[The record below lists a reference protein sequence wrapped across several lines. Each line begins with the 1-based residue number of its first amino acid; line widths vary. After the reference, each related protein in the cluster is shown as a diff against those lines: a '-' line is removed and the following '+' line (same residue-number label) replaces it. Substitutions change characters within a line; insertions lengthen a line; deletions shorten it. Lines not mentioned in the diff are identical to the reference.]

1 MSFSNLWARFCALFV
16 TTAKKGAINLDLQ
29 PTDATTDAPAAL
41 ATAIPGAADVSAAAD
56 IPVSAA
62 AAIALASPALLGTFG
77 ALPGDIALGA
87 AGQVAA
93 VAPLVAPSAD
103 SPLPV
108 VPAVVAPAD
117 ADDEPEDSDELESL
131 KAIAGGGSELFL
143 TVLKDLVSF
152 AIGLGHDVD
161 TAFDAAVIRT
171 KTLVAKL

>member
-16 TTAKKGAINLDLQ
+16 KTAKKGAINLDLQ
-29 PTDATTDAPAAL
+29 QSDATTDAPAAL
-41 ATAIPGAADVSAAAD
+41 AASVPGDADVSATAD

-62 AAIALASPALLGTFG
+62 AAVSLASPAVVGTFG
-77 ALPGDIALGA
+77 ALPGQIALGA

-93 VAPLVAPSAD
+93 IAPLVAPPAD

-108 VPAVVAPAD
+108 VPPAVAPAD
-117 ADDEPEDSDELESL
+117 ADDQQEDGDELESL

-161 TAFDAAVIRT
+161 TAFDAAVTRT